1 MAEKDNELQIAE
13 QCVGLFVRA
22 WRAMKP
28 VQRAVKDKELAA
40 MAIRGKVPHG
50 FYADLARQFGI
61 GDEAVRQ
68 RRRGG
73 DVRVRRSFRT
83 GK

>member
-1 MAEKDNELQIAE
+1 M
-13 QCVGLFVRA
+13 GFVRA
-22 WRAMKP
+22 WRALKP
-28 VQRAVKDKELAA
+28 IQREVKAEELAA
-40 MAIRGKVPHG
+40 MATRGEVPHG
-50 FYADLARQFGI
+50 LYADLARKFGI

-73 DVRVRRSFRT
+73 DARVRRSFRT

>member
-1 MAEKDNELQIAE
+1 MSGKDNELYTAE
-13 QCVGLFVRA
+13 KYLGLFVRA
-22 WRAMKP
+22 WRALKP
-28 VQRAVKDKELAA
+28 IEREVKDEELAA
-40 MAIRGKVPHG
+40 MATRGKVPRG
-50 FYADLARQFGI
+50 FYADLARQLGI

-73 DVRVRRSFRT
+73 DVRVRRTFRS